1 MKHRNPVL
9 SIFALVVAALVATSG
24 GWAQEDEPAQAPSE
38 AEETEELFVEEI
50 TVTATKREES
60 LQDVP
65 IAVTAI
71 TPLQME
77 RSGMLD
83 IRDLPTLASSFNMNS
98 SQTEP
103 QGTTLRVR
111 GVGTTGNNIGLESSV
126 GVFLDG
132 IYLSRPGIALGDQLD
147 VESIEVLRGPQ
158 GTLFGRNVSA
168 GALNLRTRRPSVTDS
183 SGFLNLTVGNFNSW
197 NAQAGIGGPLSERA
211 GYRISA
217 ALRNQDGFVESVSG
231 NESYNRDR
239 GLVRGQMLW
248 NFMDRGS
255 LRIIGDYADAD
266 ENCCDAVVL
275 LESPAAALGSFAAAG
290 LPADGGVDVSGSSAF
305 EARRSNAGPFSN
317 PFDQQGLS
325 AELNYNLGDD
335 AALTWLGSWRDFHA
349 SSTQDDF
356 VGISLYR
363 VSPEAANGFES
374 FDEIESWSQ
383 EFRMAGDTQR
393 VSWMIGGFASGE
405 DILEHGGLGLLDD
418 YTPFMDGILWNYA
431 FAPVL
436 RAAPRL
442 SNVPM
447 ATGGTFGDVLAAD
460 NQALAFAGGVSADGA
475 HAKNVFRQKGD
486 SWSIFTHNTFRL
498 TDRFSFVAGL
508 RYVDETKDGSFD
520 QPSASNPA
528 CLRTLANAGALAR
541 GAAGTGLEQ
550 VAATIGNFSVAYA
563 CFPFAT
569 PANTGVAVLP
579 ATFDDTFQDD
589 ELVHTSKAVFEF
601 SDTVK
606 GYASYTHGFKSGGFN
621 LDSTAAVGGTD
632 PRFDSEKIDAL
643 ELGLKSEFAN
653 RRVRLNATLFDYD
666 IEDFQVLEFTGVQFV
681 TFNVPK
687 AQSRGAEFELS
698 AVAGQHV
705 TMNLGYTYADSE
717 YPDDCAGG
725 LDIASV
731 KSLCGAKL
739 TNAPENVVSF
749 GANWDDTVGDR
760 FLVFASVSGRW
771 EDDRRTSTQPNLAF
785 DVQEAN
791 AKANVRIGLGSYSG
805 RWTVELWSNNVTDE
819 QTKNVTFNTPLRAG
833 SRSTFLEAPR
843 TAGATLRMT
852 F

>member
-1 MKHRNPVL
+1 MKQRRLLFL
-9 SIFALVVAALVATSG
+9 SLFISLLLAAGSA
-24 GWAQEDEPAQAPSE
+24 WAQEEDSE
-38 AEETEELFVEEI
+38 GESAAAEAEELFVEEI

-71 TPLQME
+71 TPLQIE

-98 SQTEP
+98 SQTES
-103 QGTTLRVR
+103 QGTTLRIR

-168 GALNLRTRRPSVTDS
+168 GALNLRTRRPSVTDR
-183 SGFLNLTVGNFNSW
+183 SGFLNLTGGNFNSF
-197 NAQAGIGGPLSERA
+197 NAQAGVGGPLSERA
-211 GYRISA
+211 GYRLSA
-217 ALRNQDGFVESVSG
+217 AVRSQDGFVESVSG
-231 NESYNRDR
+231 AESYNRDR
-239 GLVRGQMLW
+239 ALVRGQLLW
-248 NFMDRGS
+248 NFRDRGS
-255 LRIIGDYADAD
+255 LRIIGDYSDAD
-266 ENCCDAVVL
+266 ENCCDAVVIQ
-275 LESPAAALGSFAAAG
+275 ESPAAALGSFVAAG
-290 LPADGGVDVSGSSAF
+290 LPADGGVSVSGSSAF
-305 EARRSNAGPFSN
+305 EDRRSNAASFVN

-325 AELNYNLGDD
+325 AELNYNLTDR
-335 AALTWLGSWRDFHA
+335 AAMTWLGSWRDFHA
-349 SSTQDDF
+349 SSIQDDF
-356 VGISLYR
+356 VGLSIYR
-363 VSPEAANGFES
+363 VSPDAANGFES

-383 EFRMAGDTQR
+383 EFRLAGDTER
-393 VSWMIGGFASGE
+393 VSWLIGGFASGE
-405 DILEHGGLGLLDD
+405 DILEHGGLGLLED
-418 YTPFMDGILWNYA
+418 YTSFTDAILWNYA

-436 RAAPRL
+436 SSAPL
-442 SNVPM
+442 LGAVPM
-447 ATGGTFGDVLAAD
+447 ATGGTFADVLAAD
-460 NQALAFAGGVSADGA
+460 NQALAFAGGISSAGA
-475 HAKNVFRQKGD
+475 HAKNVFRQQGD
-486 SWSIFTHNTFRL
+486 SWSVFTHNTFRL

-508 RYVDETKDGSFD
+508 RYVDETKDGSFS

-528 CLRTLANAGALAR
+528 CLATLANAAALAQ

-550 VAATIGNFSVAYA
+550 VAATIGNFSAAYN

-569 PANTGVAVLP
+569 PADTGVAILP

-589 ELVHTSKAVFEF
+589 ELVYTSKAVVEF

-621 LDSTAAVGGTD
+621 LDSTAAVGGAS
-632 PRFDSEKIDAL
+632 PSFDSEKIDAF
-643 ELGLKSEFAN
+643 ELGMKSEFAN

-666 IEDFQVLEFTGVQFV
+666 IEDFQVLEFTGVQFK

-687 AQSRGAEFELS
+687 AQSRGAELEIS
-698 AVAGQHV
+698 AVAGENV
-705 TMNLGYTYADSE
+705 TLNLGYTYADSE
-717 YPDDCAGG
+717 YPEDCAGD

-731 KSLCGAKL
+731 KSLCGARL
-739 TNAPENVVSF
+739 TNAPENVLSF
-749 GANWDDTVGDR
+749 GFNWDDTVSDR

-771 EDDRRTSTQPNLAF
+771 EDDRRTSTQPNLAL
-785 DVQEAN
+785 DIQEAN
-791 AKANVRIGLGSYSG
+791 TKANVRVGLGSYSG

-843 TAGATLRMT
+843 TAGATLRLT